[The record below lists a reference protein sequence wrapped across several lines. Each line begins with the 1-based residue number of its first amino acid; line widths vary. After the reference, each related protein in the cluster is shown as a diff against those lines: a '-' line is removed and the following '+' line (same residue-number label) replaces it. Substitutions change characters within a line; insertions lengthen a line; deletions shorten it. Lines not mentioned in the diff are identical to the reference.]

1 LEAVN
6 TSLSEV
12 NMPSELKW
20 LVESRVIHLRLIG
33 VVTVDEGR
41 QNNEK
46 AVQMIDS
53 GKPPVHTILVDKEV
67 VKIDAS
73 LSDMVKTMEV
83 YRHPWLKWIVAVGD
97 STPSTKFLTSIL
109 SKLFR
114 VSFHRVATLQEAID
128 FLKNQ
133 DPTIDWT
140 QADESILSEQSVKS

>member
-1 LEAVN
+1 
-6 TSLSEV
+6 
-12 NMPSELKW
+12 MPSELKW
-20 LVESRVIHLRLIG
+20 FVEDRVIYLSLSG
-33 VVTVDEGR
+33 VVAIDEGR
-41 QNNEK
+41 QNNQQ

-53 GKPPVHTILVDKEV
+53 GKPPVHTILVDKDVE
-67 VKIDAS
+67 KINAS

-109 SKLFR
+109 SRLFR
-114 VSFHRVATLQEAID
+114 VSFHRVSTLQEAID

-140 QADESILSEQSVKS
+140 QADESLLSEQSVKS